1 MCCKLLD
8 TQRVDHSEGS
18 ARGAVVRVSFTTANM
33 QGPPGSVMLV
43 PEPGFC
49 FKGQRERWIEVRRP
63 ALRVP
68 DRGNAHSS
76 QTSVL
81 VTVPDVPS
89 SDSHLISPNITIRRE
104 ARCS

>member
-1 MCCKLLD
+1 MI
-8 TQRVDHSEGS
+8 
-18 ARGAVVRVSFTTANM
+18 VRVSFTTANM

-68 DRGNAHSS
+68 DRRNTHSS
-76 QTSVL
+76 QKSVL
-81 VTVPDVPS
+81 VTMPDLPS
-89 SDSHLISPNITIRRE
+89 SDSHLTKHHPRPE